1 MTLFAVLTL
10 GSLFAASSLSGI
22 LMFAAL
28 GAANSGITL
37 VHEIVLSDVIDADE
51 LATGV
56 RREGMYFGVM
66 NFVERLSLVVISGA
80 TALVLGV
87 GRYVAGASSQSP
99 RTVLALRIGIPGL
112 AVAALLVF
120 LIAMRF
126 YPLGAEQVR
135 ELRRKLE
142 QRGAGTRAP
151 GDAPEDAPSGGAA

>member
-1 MTLFAVLTL
+1 
-10 GSLFAASSLSGI
+10 
-22 LMFAAL
+22 
-28 GAANSGITL
+28 

-66 NFVERLSLVVISGA
+66 NFVERLSLVLISGA
-80 TALVLGV
+80 TALVLGA
-87 GRYVAGASSQSP
+87 GRYVAGTSAQSP

-112 AVAALLVF
+112 ALCCLIVF

-142 QRGAGTRAP
+142 QKAVEPGRGAA
-151 GDAPEDAPSGGAA
+151 